1 VLGLFVTP
9 TVVAIGDA
17 LASILNAGN
26 AGSPG
31 TSGSTAG
38 VGSPVVIAVVG
49 NARLVTAL
57 GATREVIP
65 VGLSARA
72 AKKLRGTARELSAIE
87 PASLAAVVG
96 VDLAVEI
103 AWEEALRGWSRVVR
117 DGGAIVFVD
126 RGHAHEASRRA
137 LCGGLTE
144 IEQRR
149 AGRSVI
155 TSGVVSHFGPEDL
168 PAPPVSS

>member
-17 LASILNAGN
+17 LASILSP
-26 AGSPG
+26 GSPESPVI
-31 TSGSTAG
+31 SGSSPSA
-38 VGSPVVIAVVG
+38 GSPVVIAVIG
-49 NARLVTAL
+49 NARLAVAL

-96 VDLAVEI
+96 VDLAV
-103 AWEEALRGWSRVVR
+103 APGWEEALRGWSRVVR

-149 AGRSVI
+149 AGRAVI
-155 TSGVVSHFGPEDL
+155 TSGVVSHLGPEDL
-168 PAPPVSS
+168 AAQAVSS